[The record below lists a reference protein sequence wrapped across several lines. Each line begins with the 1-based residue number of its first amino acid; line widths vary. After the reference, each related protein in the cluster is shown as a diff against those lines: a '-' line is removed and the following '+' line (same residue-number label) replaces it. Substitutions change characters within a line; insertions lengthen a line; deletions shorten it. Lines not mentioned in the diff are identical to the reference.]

1 MHILITGGSGLVGR
15 YVVDE
20 LVKNNTVDI
29 LDVKTPHRPAL
40 KHIRADVL
48 DLPALKKTV
57 SGYDAVVHLAGIP
70 HPLNNPA
77 DEVFRVNS
85 IGTFNMLEA
94 CAVNGIKKFVLMSSE
109 STLGF
114 AFSLTRM
121 VPLYLPIDEHHPLRP
136 QDPYGM
142 SKVTCELLCEGYSRR
157 YGMKTVCLRAPWIW
171 VPEEKEQDFY
181 RQLILEYPL
190 WHKNLWAFI
199 HVIDV
204 AHAVTNT
211 LRVQINNVHES
222 FFITADHNWTGRNSR
237 ELAAQFYPEVIDYRG
252 EFEGDAS
259 FISSD
264 KAKTILHFSP
274 KMSVQDILPQGRVCL

>member
-15 YVVDE
+15 YVVDA
-20 LVKNNTVDI
+20 LAKDNTVDV
-29 LDVKTPHRPAL
+29 LDIRTPHRSEL

-48 DLPALKKTV
+48 DLSAVKKTV
-57 SGYDAVVHLAGIP
+57 TGYDAVIHLAGIP
-70 HPLNNPA
+70 HPLDNPA

-94 CAVNGIKKFVLMSSE
+94 CAENGIKQFVLMSSE

-114 AFSLTRM
+114 AFALTRM

-136 QDPYGM
+136 QDPYGL

-157 YGMKTVCLRAPWIW
+157 HGMSTVCLRAPWIW
-171 VPEEKEQDFY
+171 ISEDKERKLY
-181 RQLILEYPL
+181 RQLVTEYSK
-190 WHKNLWAFI
+190 WYKNLWAFI

-204 AHAVTNT
+204 AQAIANA
-211 LRVQINNVHES
+211 LKAQLDNRHER
-222 FFITADHNWTGRNSR
+222 FFITADHNWTGKDSR
-237 ELAAQFYPEVIDYRG
+237 ELASQFYPEITDYRSDFVG
-252 EFEGDAS
+252 AAS

-264 KAKTILHFSP
+264 KAKRMLHFLP
-274 KMSVQDILPQGRVCL
+274 RMSVNDILP